1 MKTRNTGI
9 GYRYLLPV
17 LLLSIPLLTGIA
29 FGAEGKN
36 EWRPT
41 YDLVMMWVNFGI
53 LVFLAVKFG
62 RTPVVEFLR
71 GRRLEI
77 SMEIDRLEEEKKNIT
92 DRVNQALAVADD
104 SEAQLARVRER
115 ILEQGEK
122 QRQKIITEAEQQGRL
137 MLQTARHKVRSQLV
151 QARHDF
157 RAELIDAAVAHAL
170 KGLPQRMTPEDD
182 RKIQDAYLESVLFV
196 EADSA

>member
-1 MKTRNTGI
+1 
-9 GYRYLLPV
+9 
-17 LLLSIPLLTGIA
+17 
-29 FGAEGKN
+29 
-36 EWRPT
+36 
-41 YDLVMMWVNFGI
+41 MMWVNFGI

-77 SMEIDRLEEEKKNIT
+77 SMEIERLEEEKKKIT
-92 DRVNQALAVADD
+92 DRVNQALAAADD

-137 MLQTARHKVRSQLV
+137 MLQAARHKVPESARSG
-151 QARHDF
+151 A
-157 RAELIDAAVAHAL
+157 
-170 KGLPQRMTPEDD
+170 
-182 RKIQDAYLESVLFV
+182 S
-196 EADSA
+196 